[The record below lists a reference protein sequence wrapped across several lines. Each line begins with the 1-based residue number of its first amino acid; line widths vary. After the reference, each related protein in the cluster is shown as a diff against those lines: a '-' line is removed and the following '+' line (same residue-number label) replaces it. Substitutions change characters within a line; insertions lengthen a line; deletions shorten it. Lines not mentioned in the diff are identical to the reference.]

1 VSTAQLNIIN
11 STIRTLLT
19 EIDDLKYRRIK
30 LEDVLKTVDELEDQI
45 DGMISRL
52 APERITDER
61 FSAAVNAVKDVSKEM
76 KELRD
81 AIISGRYALAKKKV
95 LDVQSVVRNAYRLL
109 ILLHAG
115 SPTTLI
121 FQVTPQFL
129 REELLSAPEA
139 LVFANPMASQ
149 IYSILQRKGKAS
161 VEELAFEL
169 KIDDETRDQFNNAI
183 AHLIATGYAK
193 PYYDSSG
200 KMILKPAKG

>member
-1 VSTAQLNIIN
+1 MSTAQLNIIN

-121 FQVTPQFL
+121 FQVTPQYL
-129 REELLSAPEA
+129 REELLTAPES
-139 LVFANPMASQ
+139 LVLSSPMASQ
-149 IYSILQRKGKAS
+149 IYNILVRRGEVS
-161 VEELAFEL
+161 VEELAMEL
-169 KIDDETRDQFNNAI
+169 KIDKETREDFNRAI
-183 AHLIATGYAK
+183 THLIASGYAK
-193 PYYDSSG
+193 PCFTEDNR
-200 KMILKPAKG
+200 MILRARR